1 MKYMTI
7 AAGIVL
13 AMTSTTA
20 LAGGIDRSGQGIG
33 FIFETG
39 NYAELTF
46 SSVSPDVRRTPDVFG
61 DIANDY
67 VQFGL
72 AYKTD
77 LNDKLSLGASI
88 DQPYGADV
96 NYTLLSLG
104 AKLNSSALNVVGRYK
119 MNGGFSAHAGLR
131 AVTVGGTFNPAGA
144 GPTVSIAND
153 TDLGYLVGVAYEKP
167 EIALRVA
174 LTYNSKTNHTD
185 PGTASSFNAP
195 ESINLDFQSG
205 IAKNTLIFGSV
216 RHVNWSDTN
225 IVVGGGTVVNYAND
239 STSYSLGVGRK
250 FNDNWSGAVTIGY
263 EGGDG
268 LIASALS
275 PTDGSRSIGLGATYT
290 HNNMKITGGIRY
302 VELGDAT
309 APTGVFLDNTAVA
322 IGLKIGFT
330 F

>member
-1 MKYMTI
+1 MKHTTT
-7 AAGIVL
+7 AAGL
-13 AMTSTTA
+13 ALALTTTTA
-20 LAGGIDRSGQGIG
+20 FAGGIDRSGQGIG
-33 FIFETG
+33 FIFEKG

-46 SSVSPDVRRTPDVFG
+46 SSVSPDVRRTPDVYG

-67 VQFGL
+67 AQFGL

-119 MNGGFSAHAGLR
+119 LNGGFSAHAGFR
-131 AVTVGGTFNPAGA
+131 AVTVGGTYNPAGA
-144 GPTVSIAND
+144 GAVTTISND

-174 LTYNSKTNHTD
+174 LTYNSKTNHVD
-185 PGTASSFNAP
+185 AGSNSSFNAP

-205 IAKNTLIFGSV
+205 IAKDTLIFGSV

-225 IVVGGGTVVNYAND
+225 IIVGGATVVDYASD
-239 STSYSLGVGRK
+239 STAYSLGVGRK

-268 LIASALS
+268 LVASALS

-290 HNNMKITGGIRY
+290 HDNMKITGGIRY
-302 VELGDAT
+302 VELGNAT
-309 APTGVFLDNTAVA
+309 ALTGVFLDNTAVA
-322 IGLKIGFT
+322 VGLKVGFT